1 MNVTE
6 IRRDD
11 GILILKLDGRMDID
25 GADVI
30 RKQLASATAGHGLRV
45 ILDLAEV
52 NFMSSI
58 GIGMIVRV
66 AQSVQKR
73 GGNLVLLDPQS
84 VVWLVLERTH
94 IPEIIGVH
102 LRLDEALTGVQG
114 EPLKPIGGTA

>member
-6 IRRDD
+6 LDRDD
-11 GILILKLDGRMDID
+11 GIRILKLEGRMDLD

-30 RKQLASATAGHGLRV
+30 RKQLSAATTGHGLRV

-58 GIGMIVRV
+58 GIGMIVRL
-66 AQSVQKR
+66 AQSIQKR
-73 GGNLVLLDPQS
+73 NGNLVLLDPQS

-94 IPEIIGVH
+94 IPEIISVH
-102 LRLDEALTGVQG
+102 LKLEDALVAVRG
-114 EPLKPIGGTA
+114 EPLTPGSATA

>member
-6 IRRDD
+6 VLRDD
-11 GILILKLDGRMDID
+11 GIRILKLEGRMDLD

-30 RKQLASATAGHGLRV
+30 RKQLSAATTGHGLRV

-58 GIGMIVRV
+58 GIGMIVRL

-94 IPEIIGVH
+94 IPEIISVH
-102 LRLDEALTGVQG
+102 LRLEDALVAVRG
-114 EPLKPIGGTA
+114 EPLKPAGGTA

>member
-6 IRRDD
+6 VLRDD
-11 GILILKLDGRMDID
+11 GIRILKLEGRMDLD

-30 RKQLASATAGHGLRV
+30 RKQLSAATTGHALRV

-58 GIGMIVRV
+58 GIGMIVRL

-94 IPEIIGVH
+94 IPEIISVH
-102 LRLDEALTGVQG
+102 LRLEDALVAVRG
-114 EPLKPIGGTA
+114 EPLKPAGGTA

>member
-6 IRRDD
+6 LDRDD
-11 GILILKLDGRMDID
+11 GIRILKLEGRMDLD

-30 RKQLASATAGHGLRV
+30 RKQLSAATTGHGLRV

-58 GIGMIVRV
+58 GIGMIVRL
-66 AQSVQKR
+66 AQSIQKR
-73 GGNLVLLDPQS
+73 NGNLVLLDPQS

-94 IPEIIGVH
+94 IPEIISVH
-102 LRLDEALTGVQG
+102 LKLEDALVAVRG
-114 EPLKPIGGTA
+114 EPLKPGSATA

>member
-6 IRRDD
+6 LDRDD
-11 GILILKLDGRMDID
+11 GIRILKLEGRMDLD

-30 RKQLASATAGHGLRV
+30 RKQLSAATTGHGLRV

-58 GIGMIVRV
+58 GIGMIVRL
-66 AQSVQKR
+66 AQSIQKR
-73 GGNLVLLDPQS
+73 NGNLVLLDPQS

-94 IPEIIGVH
+94 IPEIISIH
-102 LRLDEALTGVQG
+102 LKLEDALVAVRG
-114 EPLKPIGGTA
+114 EPLKPGSGTA

>member
-6 IRRDD
+6 LDRDD
-11 GILILKLDGRMDID
+11 GIRILKLEGRMDLD

-30 RKQLASATAGHGLRV
+30 RKQLSAATTGHGLRV

-58 GIGMIVRV
+58 GIGMIVRL

-73 GGNLVLLDPQS
+73 NGNLVLLDPQS
-84 VVWLVLERTH
+84 VVWMVLERTH
-94 IPEIIGVH
+94 IPEIISVH
-102 LRLDEALTGVQG
+102 LKLEDALVAVRG
-114 EPLKPIGGTA
+114 EPLKPAGGTA

>member
-6 IRRDD
+6 VLRDD
-11 GILILKLDGRMDID
+11 GIRILKLEGRMDLD

-30 RKQLASATAGHGLRV
+30 RKQLSAATTGHGLRV

-58 GIGMIVRV
+58 GIGMIVRL

-102 LRLDEALTGVQG
+102 LRLEDALAGVRG
-114 EPLKPIGGTA
+114 EPLKPAGGTA

>member
-6 IRRDD
+6 VLRDD
-11 GILILKLDGRMDID
+11 GIRILKLEGRMDLD

-30 RKQLASATAGHGLRV
+30 RKQLSSATTGHGLRV

-58 GIGMIVRV
+58 GIGMIVRL

-94 IPEIIGVH
+94 IPEIISVH
-102 LRLDEALTGVQG
+102 LRLEDALVAVRG
-114 EPLKPIGGTA
+114 EPLKPAGGTA

>member
-1 MNVTE
+1 MTVTE
-6 IRRDD
+6 VLRDD
-11 GILILKLDGRMDID
+11 GIRILKLEGRMDLD

-30 RKQLASATAGHGLRV
+30 RKQLSAATTGHGLRV

-58 GIGMIVRV
+58 GIGMIVRL

-94 IPEIIGVH
+94 IPEIISVH
-102 LRLDEALTGVQG
+102 LRLEDALVAVRG
-114 EPLKPIGGTA
+114 EPLKPAGGTA

>member
-6 IRRDD
+6 LDRDD
-11 GILILKLDGRMDID
+11 GIRILKLEGRMDLD

-30 RKQLASATAGHGLRV
+30 RKQLSAATSGHGLRV

-58 GIGMIVRV
+58 GIGMIVRL

-73 GGNLVLLDPQS
+73 NGNLVLLDPQS

-94 IPEIIGVH
+94 IPEIISVH
-102 LRLDEALTGVQG
+102 LRLEEALTAVRG
-114 EPLKPIGGTA
+114 EPLKPAGGTA